1 MAPIKDIKLAKLGIT
16 MTIIP
21 VIETSIN
28 RKTSLNRVVSCSK
41 QTVEKSLK
49 IFLKEIV
56 LLFVFEWKLTSM
68 VINCWTFGVMIFVT
82 GNIMTGYVKNN
93 EKQRHTLT
101 MRAKSMPPSGSRFS
115 VMISFVSGPK
125 DRYPAIPNM
134 IYIVVTKVRV
144 LINSPL
150 KVDLN
155 WSGMD
160 CSSERIIP
168 APWSRK

>member
-56 LLFVFEWKLTSM
+56 LLLFVFE
-68 VINCWTFGVMIFVT
+68 
-82 GNIMTGYVKNN
+82 
-93 EKQRHTLT
+93 
-101 MRAKSMPPSGSRFS
+101 
-115 VMISFVSGPK
+115 
-125 DRYPAIPNM
+125 
-134 IYIVVTKVRV
+134 
-144 LINSPL
+144 
-150 KVDLN
+150 
-155 WSGMD
+155 
-160 CSSERIIP
+160 
-168 APWSRK
+168 